1 MRDITIVIPVRSD
14 PLLARAVASVPPDE
28 EVIIAMTSPPQAAV
42 DLARSLAQGRNLR
55 VEVTSTPGMSAG
67 VNLGARLA
75 SHGKIVI
82 LDSDCILKPGSLA
95 AYSEALDRYAFVR
108 GVTLVERKGYWS
120 RLAALGTERLNR
132 VFRDSPRLFGPSI
145 AFRKADF
152 LALGGYDEAMVY
164 GSCDHEFALRLEKK
178 GLAVGFC
185 EGAVLVHQP
194 LTFRI
199 DTRSHLG
206 YGRGMAYIDRLY
218 GGSYG
223 LEYCRKRLAPREL
236 WIRAV
241 ERGPVSVLRALILG
255 SLMLKGYR
263 RDNAQ
268 AKGASGP
275 R

>member
-1 MRDITIVIPVRSD
+1 MIDVTVVVPVRAD
-14 PLLARAVASVPPDE
+14 PLLARAVASVPVDAE
-28 EVIIAMTSPPQAAV
+28 LIIAMTAPPPEAV
-42 DLARSLAQGRNLR
+42 ALARGLGHGRRLR
-55 VEVTSTPGMSAG
+55 VELSPTPGMSAG
-67 VNLGARLA
+67 VNLGTRLA
-75 SHGKIVI
+75 SHEKIVI
-82 LDSDCILKPGSLA
+82 LDSDCVLQPGSLE
-95 AYSEALDRYAFVR
+95 AYSEALDRHAFVR
-108 GVTLVERKGYWS
+108 GQTLVERRGYWS
-120 RLAALGTERLNR
+120 RKAALGTERLNR
-132 VFRDSPRLFGPSI
+132 VFRESPRLFGPSI

-164 GSCDHEFALRLEKK
+164 GSCDHEFALRLEQK
-178 GLAVGFC
+178 GLKVGFC

-194 LTFRI
+194 ISFKI

-223 LEYCRKRLAPREL
+223 LDYCRKRLAPREL

-241 ERGPVSVLRALILG
+241 ERGPMSVLRSLILG

-263 RDNAQ
+263 RDTAQ
-268 AKGASGP
+268 AKA